1 MDRHAVSVASMEMKF
16 THEEVGFQFKK
27 LGLADSRT
35 QTLPGS
41 DTAAEPR
48 LLFRSA
54 RLSTLVERFDIEP
67 FSDFSV
73 K

>member
-1 MDRHAVSVASMEMKF
+1 MEMKF

-54 RLSTLVERFDIEP
+54 RLSTI
-67 FSDFSV
+67 FSFAASAAGTPSNLGDLYAESGQT
-73 K
+73 